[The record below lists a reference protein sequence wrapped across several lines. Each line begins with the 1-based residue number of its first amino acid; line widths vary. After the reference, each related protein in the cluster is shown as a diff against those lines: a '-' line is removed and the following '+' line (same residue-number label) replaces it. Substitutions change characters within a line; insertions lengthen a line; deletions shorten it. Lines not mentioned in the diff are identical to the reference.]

1 MRNAFCVCDSFS
13 KTQAQDKRKET
24 QTKRAVHA
32 AAPTRG
38 SFTRP
43 LLCGVRRS
51 GTRSRTRVE
60 YTNTF
65 DFWYENA
72 SSRFHGGMITDV
84 DAMAFMTQLNYSVPG
99 SWCVFSMEVLGLS
112 T

>member
-1 MRNAFCVCDSFS
+1 VWSA
-13 KTQAQDKRKET
+13 TQR
-24 QTKRAVHA
+24 HA
-32 AAPTRG
+32 LAN
-38 SFTRP
+38 SI
-43 LLCGVRRS
+43 L
-51 GTRSRTRVE
+51 VE

-112 T
+112 TLQLTC